1 MLLQV
6 KIYSRESVNY
16 QKTKLFSTLHISLCE
31 EGNDSQIEVD
41 YLQLFQAMLLFKGSI
56 IGHDS

>member
-6 KIYSRESVNY
+6 KTYSRESINY
-16 QKTKLFSTLHISLCE
+16 QKTKLFPTLHISLCE

-41 YLQLFQAMLLFKGSI
+41 YLELFQVMLLLKVQ
-56 IGHDS
+56 